1 MADGSTGY
9 YEQTYRVSPL
19 GTGRW
24 AGRVLAG
31 AKEFNKLLDSKGS
44 EYYVTDNDGNYVK
57 AGDSTDVH
65 TANAKA
71 LGQSVDKL
79 YEMINTSQDSKG
91 GAAGDPDRFSVSRN
105 FLATDKVP
113 GSIFG
118 IPVVSKAQDYTPA
131 DREFFRQYPEAG
143 GYYDLGDGG
152 ASRQGAQAAG
162 SAQADPWR
170 LNAEEQ
176 AEYDRVKA
184 AGRYTD
190 DHVIALQAMRKTR
203 GDEYVK
209 KLAWQL
215 REQRDRDLAER
226 VSQEF
231 NRDNPDSP
239 ASTASDFYRKTTV
252 NDIRTMFDG
261 SEGPDGRSGR
271 EAFVRGIN
279 ERIAEA
285 RASGDASRILKAR
298 KEALYLSRRFGL
310 DYSAKATGR
319 HAVPDYLTVRDGWIQ
334 TGRPNVEVMP
344 MDGGP
349 DRYRYTAAVDLDSR
363 QVQQDPGRYASRII
377 NTDFYDRMAK
387 ANPVKGTPRYEDGE
401 TIPTYRYVST
411 YDGTEDFGVALPKA
425 EQEHLNARS
434 IGYGRAK
441 SRKAKFDKGRVARA
455 ERAVKILQRRAEARQ
470 DGIPLPGLAVVR
482 QDSNGGKTRKAYP
495 GSLNNPGNVEK
506 RKDRRAG
513 EVDSPHERWARFGTP
528 QEGLNAMAEV
538 IRQIADV
545 KLAERNLPFTIRN
558 YAEVYAPRNEND
570 TDKYIRNISTYSGID
585 ADTELDRRN
594 VEQMSKLLR
603 NVVRFESGYPHSQ
616 WFTDD
621 EYNTAAELL
630 WEGAFD

>member
-1 MADGSTGY
+1 
-9 YEQTYRVSPL
+9 TYSVSPL

-24 AGRVLAG
+24 AGRVLTG
-31 AKEFNKLLDSKGS
+31 AKEFNELLGSKEG

-57 AGDSTDVH
+57 AGNSTDVH
-65 TANAKA
+65 AANAKA
-71 LGQSVDKL
+71 LGQSVDNL

-113 GSIFG
+113 DSIFG

-131 DREFFRQYPEAG
+131 DREFFRRYPEAG

-184 AGRYTD
+184 A
-190 DHVIALQAMRKTR
+190 
-203 GDEYVK
+203 
-209 KLAWQL
+209 
-215 REQRDRDLAER
+215 
-226 VSQEF
+226 
-231 NRDNPDSP
+231 
-239 ASTASDFYRKTTV
+239 
-252 NDIRTMFDG
+252 
-261 SEGPDGRSGR
+261 GR

-319 HAVPDYLTVRDGWIQ
+319 HVVPDYLTVRDGWIQ

-349 DRYRYTAAVDLDSR
+349 DRYRYTAAVDLDSPR
-363 QVQQDPGRYASRII
+363 VRQDPGRYASRIV

-401 TIPTYRYVST
+401 TVPTYRHVST

-441 SRKAKFDKGRVARA
+441 SRKAKLDKGRVARA
-455 ERAVKILQRRAEARQ
+455 ERAVKILQRRAEARR
-470 DGIPLPGLAVVR
+470 DATSLPGLAVVR
-482 QDSNGGKTRKAYP
+482 QDSMGGKTRKAYP

-513 EVDSPHERWARFGTP
+513 EVDSPHERWAKFGTP
-528 QEGLNAMAEV
+528 QEGLNAVADV
-538 IRQIADV
+538 LRQIADV